1 MKAKVTRNRTT
12 GLVLGGLPR
21 VNLLPPSVI
30 EKRLQATLTRR
41 WIIGFVASLL
51 AVVAMAVAAQ
61 GVLATT
67 QDALRAEQE
76 TTVQLT
82 SELGS
87 YSDVTKVITDRD
99 DLTSFRVAAMGND
112 LDWETVFDAMS
123 GQLPKGVSMTGFD
136 LTAGANPVAR
146 QSRPHAVG
154 FMGILHLWSTHPID
168 QDTVVDKLRTL
179 DFMLDVSAA
188 TLAEDT
194 DNHGYAMNVSVVV
207 DQTVYT
213 GKYAKEAGK

>member
-1 MKAKVTRNRTT
+1 MTAKVTKNRKT

-30 EKRLQATLTRR
+30 ERRLQATLTRR
-41 WIIGFVASLL
+41 WIVGFVASVL

-61 GVLATT
+61 AVLATT
-67 QDALRAEQE
+67 QSALRAEQD

-82 SELGS
+82 AELGS
-87 YSDVTKVITDRD
+87 YSDVTKIMTDRD
-99 DLTSFRVAAMGND
+99 DLSSFSFDAMGND
-112 LDWETVFDAMS
+112 LDWQAIFSAMK
-123 GQLPKGVSMTGFD
+123 GQLPPGVTMTGFA
-136 LTAGANPVAR
+136 LNTGANPVGKQNR
-146 QSRPHAVG
+146 TSAVG
-154 FMGILHLWSTHPID
+154 FHGDLRLWSKDPID
-168 QDTVVDKLRTL
+168 QDIVVDKLRTI
-179 DFMLDVSAA
+179 DFMLDVSAS

-194 DNHGYAMNVSVVV
+194 DNHGYAMNVIVIG